1 MNKEDR
7 QIRALLQKAD
17 TTSREHEV
25 SLHARI
31 MRQLPKRNLRRIYLV
46 IFFALLWGGGI
57 ALLVCYWQSIAA
69 SMLAVA
75 SSLLDHTLPSVET
88 FTTFALCIGTIV
100 LIVVQSN
107 DALEEFYEYE
117 IRQALGGCR

>member
-17 TTSREHEV
+17 TTSREHEA

-31 MRQLPKRNLRRIYLV
+31 MRQLPERNLRRIYLV
-46 IFFALLWGGGI
+46 VIFTLLWGGGI
-57 ALLVCYWQSIAA
+57 ALLLCYWQPIAT

-75 SSLLDHTLPSVET
+75 ASLLDHTLPSVET
-88 FTTFALCIGTIV
+88 FTTFALCIGTVV
-100 LIVVQSN
+100 LIVTQSHDVMDEYYEHELKN
-107 DALEEFYEYE
+107 MMDAL
-117 IRQALGGCR
+117 

>member
-17 TTSREHEV
+17 TTIREHEA

-31 MRQLPKRNLRRIYLV
+31 MRQLPERSLRRIYLV
-46 IFFALLWGGGI
+46 IIFALLWGGGI
-57 ALLVCYWQSIAA
+57 ALLLCYWQPIAA

-75 SSLLDHTLPSVET
+75 ASLLNHTLPSVET
-88 FTTFALCIGTIV
+88 FTIFALCIGIVV
-100 LIVVQSN
+100 LIVTQSRDVMDEYYEHELKN
-107 DALEEFYEYE
+107 MMDAL
-117 IRQALGGCR
+117 

>member
-17 TTSREHEV
+17 TTSREHEA

-31 MRQLPKRNLRRIYLV
+31 MHQLPERNLRRIYLV
-46 IFFALLWGGGI
+46 VIFTLLWGGGI
-57 ALLVCYWQSIAA
+57 ALLLCYWQPIAT

-75 SSLLDHTLPSVET
+75 ASLLDHTLPSVET
-88 FTTFALCIGTIV
+88 LTIFALCIGAVV
-100 LIVVQSN
+100 LIVTQSRDVMDEYYEHELKN
-107 DALEEFYEYE
+107 MMDAL
-117 IRQALGGCR
+117 